1 MDTFSMELIQRT
13 ENAVGHQAVGSSVVS
28 CNSCTSHRWWRR
40 TESPPTHADFKWLHW
55 DIHHDGEHVWVS
67 VRGDF
72 VWGWQMFGSDCAF
85 CWEVSSC
92 EMLHEPILGCDW
104 KLTSHVLSGF
114 WNVTLWSLLFGM
126 VRSFF
131 CTWAKPKTEKNL
143 TWRAT
148 SSVFAQ
154 SLAEVVNSIS
164 KYVRERESND
174 STAF

>member
-1 MDTFSMELIQRT
+1 MELIQRT

-40 TESPPTHADFKWLHW
+40 TESPRHMPTSSDCIETFTMMANMFEFLS
-55 DIHHDGEHVWVS
+55 GEIW
-67 VRGDF
+67 